1 MVVGT
6 GSHKTCKASSWC
18 SNGSSTYNW
27 EPCAMGQGS
36 SNDSLAVH
44 RWGSE
49 WKSEIP
55 CHRSLAYNPSRNWK
69 SLGGM
74 WPQPPVTFG
83 WEKQCGWEGHGLGC
97 SSNTF
102 SLSAIITL
110 NLVYYYVIIT
120 LNVVYYYV
128 IITLKVVYYYV
139 TITLNVGI
147 LLRYY
152 FLKCGYFKRSFF
164 WMGIRFDYIKLG
176 LWNKLGWIVSKLDDV
191 QNLLFEWLA
200 EARVATRYHHLNLG
214 TELKKSIGMKV
225 RSWL

>member
-1 MVVGT
+1 
-6 GSHKTCKASSWC
+6 
-18 SNGSSTYNW
+18 
-27 EPCAMGQGS
+27 
-36 SNDSLAVH
+36 
-44 RWGSE
+44 
-49 WKSEIP
+49 
-55 CHRSLAYNPSRNWK
+55 
-69 SLGGM
+69 M
-74 WPQPPVTFG
+74 W
-83 WEKQCGWEGHGLGC
+83 
-97 SSNTF
+97 
-102 SLSAIITL
+102 
-110 NLVYYYVIIT
+110 VYYYVIIT
-120 LNVVYYYV
+120 LNVVYYYVIINLNVVYYYV

-139 TITLNVGI
+139 IITLNVGI

-225 RSWL
+225 RSWKQLTDICHHLPGPWKVWSARLRASEAMAMDTGGN

>member
-18 SNGSSTYNW
+18 SNGSSTYSW

-36 SNDSLAVH
+36 SNDSLTVH

-83 WEKQCGWEGHGLGC
+83 WEKQCGWEGHGDWVRL
-97 SSNTF
+97 F
-102 SLSAIITL
+102 RFLSTHA
-110 NLVYYYVIIT
+110 
-120 LNVVYYYV
+120 
-128 IITLKVVYYYV
+128 
-139 TITLNVGI
+139 VGPNPFKDWHLDLWGDYRPYGHMEQGWCNNKLHAVSPR
-147 LLRYY
+147 LLRTT
-152 FLKCGYFKRSFF
+152 CWESTG
-164 WMGIRFDYIKLG
+164 
-176 LWNKLGWIVSKLDDV
+176 GWAI
-191 QNLLFEWLA
+191 A
-200 EARVATRYHHLNLG
+200 
-214 TELKKSIGMKV
+214 SICCFA
-225 RSWL
+225 